1 MKTLFLFTLI
11 LQFAYLIFAKS
22 NSLNGDRILVILDK
36 LEEKKNYSIFF
47 KSLEGIIKYIN
58 INIFF
63 FL

>member
-11 LQFAYLIFAKS
+11 LQFAFLAFAKS

-47 KSLEGIIKYIN
+47 KSLEGINN
-58 INIFF
+58 I
-63 FL
+63 